1 MGEVVTSEGK
11 ITTVKKTVDD
21 FGNVISEDV
30 ETIIMESGDDFDKF
44 SKRIAEDIPEGMVVV
59 TSESKVTSVKKTVDQ
74 YGNVISE
81 DVQTTV
87 LKSDEDIDNISKTPQ
102 AFIPTD
108 KETKST
114 IVTDIIKPSDKIKM
128 TVLRGRNLEKQT
140 FGKPD
145 PYVILSYG
153 EQVEK
158 SKVVKG
164 NLNPQWSLEKI
175 LTVTKD
181 SPKEILIEVY
191 DKDKVTKDDFMGRT
205 SIIISDI
212 PKFSQGCW
220 IPLKD
225 CKNGEI
231 FLSGEIIPSTFE
243 IPTVKEAEPKVVK
256 DKKSLPGDTNNSVD
270 AMKEVPA
277 DNVVKPSKMEVDDA
291 KKDQLVFTLHSAKNL
306 VNKDKLGKSD
316 PYAVINFGSQTQRTK
331 TINNN
336 LNPTWQHQVIFEV
349 DEKSPSTINIDL
361 FDDDYG
367 KDEPI
372 GKTSLSLEDIKRK
385 GTIVNQ
391 PQKLSDCKTGEITFS
406 AKYVDSTK
414 EKESRIPDTRT
425 GMEVVTSEGK
435 ITTVK
440 RTVDEF

>member
-153 EQVEK
+153 EQVGK

-164 NLNPQWSLEKI
+164 NLNPEWSLEKI

-231 FLSGEIIPSTFE
+231 FLSGEIIPSASEVSTVRE
-243 IPTVKEAEPKVVK
+243 TEPMVVKEEGTPAAPIEEIDVTLIPAEK
-256 DKKSLPGDTNNSVD
+256 DKKTLDGGKVESVEV
-270 AMKEVPA
+270 MKKVPA
-277 DNVVKPSKMEVDDA
+277 
-291 KKDQLVFTLHSAKNL
+291 
-306 VNKDKLGKSD
+306 
-316 PYAVINFGSQTQRTK
+316 
-331 TINNN
+331 
-336 LNPTWQHQVIFEV
+336 
-349 DEKSPSTINIDL
+349 
-361 FDDDYG
+361 
-367 KDEPI
+367 
-372 GKTSLSLEDIKRK
+372 
-385 GTIVNQ
+385 
-391 PQKLSDCKTGEITFS
+391 
-406 AKYVDSTK
+406 
-414 EKESRIPDTRT
+414 
-425 GMEVVTSEGK
+425 
-435 ITTVK
+435 
-440 RTVDEF
+440 

>member
-108 KETKST
+108 KETEST
-114 IVTDIIKPSDKIKM
+114 SVTDIIKPSDKIKM

-175 LTVTKD
+175 FTVTKN

-191 DKDKVTKDDFMGRT
+191 NKDKVTKDDFMGRT
-205 SIIISDI
+205 SILISDI
-212 PKFSQGCW
+212 PKLSQGSW

-231 FLSGEIIPSTFE
+231 FLSGEINPSTSE
-243 IPTVKEAEPKVVK
+243 IPAVKEAEQKVVKDEATTAPK
-256 DKKSLPGDTNNSVD
+256 DKKSLPSDQKKGVEVV
-270 AMKEVPA
+270 KKVPA
-277 DNVVKPSKMEVDDA
+277 DTVVKPSKMEVDDA

-316 PYAVINFGSQTQRTK
+316 PYAVISFGSQTQRTK

-349 DEKSPSTINIDL
+349 DKKSPSNINIDL

-367 KDEPI
+367 KDQPI
-372 GKTSLSLEDIKRK
+372 GKTSLS
-385 GTIVNQ
+385 
-391 PQKLSDCKTGEITFS
+391 
-406 AKYVDSTK
+406 
-414 EKESRIPDTRT
+414 
-425 GMEVVTSEGK
+425 
-435 ITTVK
+435 
-440 RTVDEF
+440 